1 MKSSLSCHSEYGKKN
16 TFFQKLSANILQHMK
31 KIYYCKNLKNL
42 SKPCRKSL
50 KFVSLFFSL
59 WLQSFQNAITR
70 FCCAI
75 SGRGLEIQAVDLF
88 KSPVLGQ
95 LFDSN
100 LNWKMQLNFEF
111 WTRVSFVQFATNL
124 NSGKKTT
131 LLQIFI
137 TSEDKSRKLHFKST
151 FKLDFF
157 APTL

>member
-1 MKSSLSCHSEYGKKN
+1 MQKK
-16 TFFQKLSANILQHMK
+16 FAICFS
-31 KIYYCKNLKNL
+31 
-42 SKPCRKSL
+42 
-50 KFVSLFFSL
+50 FFSL

-157 APTL
+157 APTLQLVIHSQFCFLGIFYWCV